1 MPVPVDV
8 AATVRV
14 LHFGA
19 ILQEA
24 CRRSKDAD
32 RGGAYQWLRAT
43 CSVTLLEREWML
55 KALPLHGVVF
65 DAGEDSEPVRGGD
78 EDHHQV

>member
-14 LHFGA
+14 LHFVA
-19 ILQEA
+19 RLQA

-32 RGGAYQWLRAT
+32 RGGADQWLRGT

-55 KALPLHGVVF
+55 KALPRHGVVF
-65 DAGEDSEPVRGGD
+65 DAGEDSKPFRGGD